1 MRGYNAYDVSRGNVP
16 DDWGNHYRDCE
27 WCHNRYHLSEGD
39 CDCDLPERRP
49 ECDRMS
55 DAGYDYEGDGLWEK
69 LICRTV
75 HTARR
80 DHKDGSIKAGERYAK
95 YTYRAIG
102 FDDGSERGTCY
113 HRHFKRRFVLVAA
126 GLPNER
132 WAEAYCD

>member
-1 MRGYNAYDVSRGNVP
+1 MGTTIDGNVGASGGGL
-16 DDWGNHYRDCE
+16 WVASGVVALEGAVVTGN
-27 WCHNRYHLSEGD
+27 EG
-39 CDCDLPERRP
+39 
-49 ECDRMS
+49 
-55 DAGYDYEGDGLWEK
+55 GGLWEK
-69 LICRTV
+69 RICRTI

-113 HRHFKRRFVLVAA
+113 HRHFKRRFELVAA